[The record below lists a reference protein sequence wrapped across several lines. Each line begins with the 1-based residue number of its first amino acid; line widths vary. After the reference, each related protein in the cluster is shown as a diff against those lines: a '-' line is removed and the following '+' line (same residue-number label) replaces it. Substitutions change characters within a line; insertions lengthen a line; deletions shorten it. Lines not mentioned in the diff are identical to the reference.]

1 VFCLCRRTVLPHLT
15 AFLTGGGRKF
25 DQWYDTLAT
34 VEVSFDDQIEA
45 FSNIN
50 TPEELARFEG

>member
-1 VFCLCRRTVLPHLT
+1 LPHLT

-25 DQWYDTLAT
+25 DQWYETLTA
-34 VEVSFDDQIEA
+34 VEVAFDDEIEA
-45 FSNIN
+45 FNNIN

>member
-1 VFCLCRRTVLPHLT
+1 
-15 AFLTGGGRKF
+15 
-25 DQWYDTLAT
+25 
-34 VEVSFDDQIEA
+34 VSFEDQIEA